1 MPQNNSENTFG
12 NKNTYQILVQVL
24 FSITF
29 KLFPKLFIKQLTR
42 FIWLISPYTPWNIKK
57 TEGYKKGR

>member
-42 FIWLISPYTPWNIKK
+42 FILAHLSLYPLKHKK
-57 TEGYKKGR
+57 TEVYKKGR